1 MSNLISV
8 QGGSRDNWLQETA
21 LLFQATRKTMAGF
34 LPSTKNCRETKCVK
48 VSAEQATIQNTTVTQ
63 TYRTLLHNLC
73 LKQ

>member
-8 QGGSRDNWLQETA
+8 QGGSRDYWLQEVA
-21 LLFQATRKTMAGF
+21 LLFQATCKTMAGF
-34 LPSTKNCRETKCVK
+34 LPTTPDFAETKYVK

>member
-8 QGGSRDNWLQETA
+8 QGGSRDYWLQETA
-21 LLFQATRKTMAGF
+21 LLFKLHVKPWLASYQA
-34 LPSTKNCRETKCVK
+34 PQNCRETKGIN

>member
-1 MSNLISV
+1 
-8 QGGSRDNWLQETA
+8 
-21 LLFQATRKTMAGF
+21 MAGF
-34 LPSTKNCRETKCVK
+34 LPTTPDFAETKYVE